1 MTFPFLS
8 ACQFVPRLHNCKRI
22 NDNCTSYSCSCRNH
36 KIGQIAL
43 TVSMEIVLNK
53 PQEIEINST
62 TYSSFSSI
70 DNKPFIKGSPSLL
83 YQNVSTSKIEVLKR
97 IFRKYKFLRR
107 HNKRHFYIIQR
118 LKSCS
123 DHNSSQT
130 SIEPVSFSHSNNLII
145 IFCN

>member
-8 ACQFVPRLHNCKRI
+8 ACQFVPRLYNCKRI
-22 NDNCTSYSCSCRNH
+22 NDNCTCYSCSRRYH

-97 IFRKYKFLRR
+97 IVRKYKFLRR